1 MFLTRRV
8 LMAAIGA
15 VLVAASAST
24 ASADTY
30 LGSYVARL
38 SPHDHEA
45 SDGYPLD
52 NAAQVVR
59 QDRANYHKFGWIDAE
74 DTGDSW
80 FASANARARLQSMLE
95 RRGAMDARTRRA
107 IMNVTPLIEVEV
119 YRRSVKVFLLR

>member
-1 MFLTRRV
+1 MFFKRTV

-15 VLVAASAST
+15 AVVSASAT
-24 ASADTY
+24 MAAADTY

-80 FASANARARLQSMLE
+80 FASAKARERLQAMLE

-107 IMNVTPLIEVEV
+107 IMNGTPLIEVEV